1 MSYLSPPMAGRLTQ
15 LLEALPTRGTVHL
28 RVRLPRKAVAAGDA
42 IAATL
47 ILRAEGRGGR
57 VKGLTLRLERHD
69 WDGAHAVAT
78 TEGGLNFLVRPGVEV
93 TYPVAVPVDADAVPS
108 GTRSHYALVAEGRV
122 GFRQVRTETRVVV
135 LPVPEEDPDE
145 ILRRGVA

>member
-78 TEGGLNFLVRPGVEV
+78 TDGGLNFLVRPGVEV
-93 TYPVAVPVDADAVPS
+93 TYPVAVPVDADAGPRGPAPTTPWWPRAGWAS
-108 GTRSHYALVAEGRV
+108 GRSAPRPGW
-122 GFRQVRTETRVVV
+122 
-135 LPVPEEDPDE
+135 
-145 ILRRGVA
+145 